1 MSATI
6 LVVDDDVLIRG
17 FLCELLE
24 QEGYAVAAAGDGV
37 DALAVLE
44 RQPVDLIVSDVV
56 MPRMGGIALRESLRE
71 SLRTSKRSTPLI
83 LMSAMAKPRLFDD
96 VVFVRKPFDMELLL
110 ETVVDCL
117 GGALRKD

>member
-24 QEGYAVAAAGDGV
+24 QEGYAVAAAGDGG

-56 MPRMGGIALRESLRE
+56 MPRMGGIALRESLR
-71 SLRTSKRSTPLI
+71 TSKRSTPLI

-96 VVFVRKPFDMELLL
+96 AVFVRKPFDMELFL